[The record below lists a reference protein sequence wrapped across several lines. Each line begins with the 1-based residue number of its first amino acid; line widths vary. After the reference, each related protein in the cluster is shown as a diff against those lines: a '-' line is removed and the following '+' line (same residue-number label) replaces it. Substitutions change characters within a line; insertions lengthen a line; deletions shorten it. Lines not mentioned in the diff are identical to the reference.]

1 MAVVYAIE
9 RNGGYIF
16 KDNMLLYH
24 FFLYQCDF
32 YMTLYLFCFLQD
44 THVEPLLCF
53 SSVAQFV
60 LQTCQT
66 ENELLPK
73 VVRMRHNFVLPIL
86 KN

>member
-1 MAVVYAIE
+1 
-9 RNGGYIF
+9 
-16 KDNMLLYH
+16 
-24 FFLYQCDF
+24 
-32 YMTLYLFCFLQD
+32 MTLFLFCFLQD
-44 THVEPLLCF
+44 THVEPFLRF

-73 VVRMRHNFVLPIL
+73 MVRMWRNFVLPIL